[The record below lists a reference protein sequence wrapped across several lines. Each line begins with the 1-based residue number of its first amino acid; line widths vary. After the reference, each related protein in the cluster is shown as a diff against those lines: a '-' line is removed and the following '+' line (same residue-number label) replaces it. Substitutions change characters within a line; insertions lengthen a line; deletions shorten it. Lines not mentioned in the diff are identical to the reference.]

1 MILPLL
7 LLGGA
12 VALVVVMKSGVA
24 RDVSGNPLASQF
36 EPGQWYCGYVMAKN
50 FGEANATL
58 FVHGFI
64 VPNLIDKPISGGYEF
79 TASKFEGKKPLTVPT
94 VIVAYLTD
102 SPGVQA

>member
-12 VALVVVMKSGVA
+12 VALVVVMKSG
-24 RDVSGNPLASQF
+24 
-36 EPGQWYCGYVMAKN
+36 QWYRGYVMAKN
-50 FGEANATL
+50 FGEASATL

-79 TASKFEGKKPLTVPT
+79 TASKFEGKKPLAVPT